1 VRRINQ
7 RGKVWTGAAT
17 HREKHSSS
25 SVVAVQRCS
34 SARLVSLRVQRATP
48 SGRAAPRPAREEEQ
62 AMVTPGGRGK
72 TRDGW
77 QRLTGDEEGSVR
89 GTNGHLGGGLNRA
102 HPMVATDV

>member
-7 RGKVWTGAAT
+7 RGKVWIGAVT
-17 HREKHSSS
+17 HREKHSGS
-25 SVVAVQRCS
+25 SVAAVQQCS

-48 SGRAAPRPAREEEQ
+48 SGRATPRPAREEEQ
-62 AMVTPGGRGK
+62 AMVRPGGQGK

-89 GTNGHLGGGLNRA
+89 GTNGRLGGGLKRA
-102 HPMVATDV
+102 HPGVAMGA